1 MPTIQERIAE
11 AMDAGYAPQEILQA
25 FKQSDDPEQQSW
37 YQNYSENMKQRSL
50 EPNTEAKNENLPV
63 LGFIEENPKAV
74 AAVAAGAAGLYAGSK
89 ISDIAANRA
98 KTKMEERKTAAYE
111 AQVAKQNLPT
121 ALAETQPNG
130 PVGPDPLMEARIR
143 KAAAE
148 ADFAELRA
156 QQLKDKLSKVVQPTA
171 PGAVPA
177 PVNLTPADVAARA
190 AGLPVAPPVAA
201 APVAGPVA
209 PPVAPVEAPVVAVP
223 IAQGPLPTSGKTW
236 QDVGNLPAP
245 ITPSVPEAAV
255 APPKPVDVAAAEVNT
270 PEDKSPRIRRTKEQ
284 IAAASG
290 EIPGEPG
297 MRGQYAKPKG
307 GVGPG
312 GYNWL
317 YGQEGPNTQ
326 MAWEEQYGK
335 TNVPYETVKS
345 EYSFAKQGP
354 KVPVEGAKA
363 GGEFTRPA
371 KIPSYI
377 KGGATPGIMGALA
390 SLGLLGVAGG
400 TKGQEAMSKAA
411 AAIKDIGIAPES
423 LLRGKGDEL
432 GKLGNAYV
440 SAGNVQYRAQ
450 LEDQLKTEISPTRRA
465 QLMDELRKIGAPI
478 APPVR

>member
-1 MPTIQERIAE
+1 MPTIQENIAT
-11 AMDAGYAPQEILQA
+11 AMDAGYAPQDILK
-25 FKQSDDPEQQSW
+25 FYKESEDPEHQSW
-37 YQNYSENMKQRSL
+37 YQNYSDTMRQRGA
-50 EPNTEAKNENLPV
+50 EPNAEEKKTGGGL
-63 LGFIEENPKAV
+63 LGFIEENPKTAAAVGV
-74 AAVAAGAAGLYAGSK
+74 AALVAPTIGAAYTGIQKG
-89 ISDIAANRA
+89 
-98 KTKMEERKTAAYE
+98 KMAERKLAAYE
-111 AQVAKQNLPT
+111 AQVAKQGLPT
-121 ALAETQPNG
+121 PLAEVQPAG
-130 PVGPDPLMEARIR
+130 AVSSDPFTEHRIR

-171 PGAVPA
+171 PGPVPA

-190 AGLPVAPPVAA
+190 AGLPPTPVAA
-201 APVAGPVA
+201 PIAGPVA
-209 PPVAPVEAPVVAVP
+209 PPVAPVEAPVAAPAAPVAEVAAVP
-223 IAQGPLPTSGKTW
+223 
-236 QDVGNLPAP
+236 
-245 ITPSVPEAAV
+245 
-255 APPKPVDVAAAEVNT
+255 PPKPVDVAAAEVNT
-270 PEDKSPRIRRTKEQ
+270 PEEKSARVRRTKEQ
-284 IAAASG
+284 IAAASA

-297 MRGQYAKPKG
+297 MRGQYTKPKG
-307 GVGPG
+307 GIGPG

-326 MAWEEQYGK
+326 MAWEQQYGK

-354 KVPVEGAKA
+354 KVPIEGAKA

-390 SLGLLGVAGG
+390 GLGLLGVAGG

-411 AAIKDIGIAPES
+411 NAIKDIGISPEA

-432 GKLGNAYV
+432 GKLGGAYV
-440 SAGNVQYRAQ
+440 TAGNPQYRAQ

-465 QLMDELRKIGAPI
+465 ELMDELRKIGAPI
-478 APPVR
+478 APPAR